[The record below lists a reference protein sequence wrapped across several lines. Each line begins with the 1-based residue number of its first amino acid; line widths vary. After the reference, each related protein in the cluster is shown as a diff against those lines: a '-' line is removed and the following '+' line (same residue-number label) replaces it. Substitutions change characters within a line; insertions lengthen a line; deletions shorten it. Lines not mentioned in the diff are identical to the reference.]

1 MSARPLEG
9 RHAVVTG
16 GGAGIGAATASKLSD
31 LGARLTLIGRDAKKL
46 DAVASSLADAVAA
59 PADVANESQI
69 EGALEAGRKRFGP
82 VTLLVNNAGIAPS
95 QPFLKTTR
103 QTLEQVMET
112 NLTGAFLMSQAALP
126 DMLAESWG
134 RIVNVASTSALR
146 GYAYV
151 SAYCASKHALLGL
164 TRALA
169 LEVARKG
176 VTVNAVCPSFVETDI
191 VERAVENIVA
201 KTGRSA
207 GDARAELAAGNPMGR
222 LLKPEE
228 VASAIAW
235 LCLPESGGVNG
246 AALPITGGEL

>member
-16 GGAGIGAATASKLSD
+16 GGAGIGAATARRLSD
-31 LGARLTLIGRDAKKL
+31 LGARLTLIGRDAGKL

-69 EGALEAGRKRFGP
+69 AGALEAGRKRFGP

-126 DMLAESWG
+126 DMLAEAWG

-201 KTGRSA
+201 KTGRTPE
-207 GDARAELAAGNPMGR
+207 DARAELAASNPMGR
-222 LLKPEE
+222 MLKPEE

-235 LCLPESGGVNG
+235 LCLPENAGVNG
-246 AALPITGGEL
+246 AAVPITGGEL